1 MANLGRK
8 ISGINTLTSFTAKVI
23 YAASER
29 YGETHNS
36 VTFQV
41 GREYSGK
48 NFFKGSTRAPKLRI
62 LSVFQ
67 PLING
72 NPNTNN
78 DTYVAF
84 QVYDYTLNVWRG
96 PWCKRNNPTDALTY
110 VDYFITTIDSFGR
123 KYGNQY
129 TGSGSSVTTFTP
141 PQVFLS
147 TIVGIPINNSNGV
160 IQINSDHNPS
170 TFTLGGRDNKMYH
183 FHGFIT
189 MDPYANGMW
198 CFYSIS
204 ANGQGA
210 GFNHLLDTAPYNTN
224 TYPNLLPNTNKFGS
238 EWRVT
243 TICNIFNNI
252 GYSPRI
258 RINNTG
264 LGPIKY
270 YPGPDPGNAFPVNN
284 VLPTEVWCTYDP
296 GNASTFFLTP
306 LWSPGGNEGE
316 SAQGVVGS
324 GADQYAPA
332 GWYGTSAENSYA
344 YWDGLGNWMPNSYAT
359 YSGAVTLTEYGI
371 VGPYSDPMSACANG
385 PSDKKGQVV
394 YAERFDGDRSVLYS
408 DSAGTMEYNAFP
420 GQWYYSFDNGFVFM
434 YSAGQGVQM
443 ATPC

>member
-8 ISGINTLTSFTAKVI
+8 ISGINELASFTAKVI
-23 YAASER
+23 YASSKR

-48 NFFKGSTRAPKLRI
+48 SFFSGSNRPPKLRI

-147 TIVGIPINNSNGV
+147 SRVGIPLNDRMGV
-160 IQINSDHNPS
+160 IAIDSGHNPS
-170 TFTLGGRDNKMYH
+170 IFTLGGSDNKMYH
-183 FHGFIT
+183 FHGFIS
-189 MDPYANGMW
+189 MDLYATGMW

-204 ANGQGA
+204 ANGQGT
-210 GFNHLLDTAPYNTN
+210 GFKHLLDTAPYNTN
-224 TYPNLLPNTNKFGS
+224 TYPNLLPNTNKLTS

-252 GYSPRI
+252 GYNPRI
-258 RINNTG
+258 NINNTG

-284 VLPTEVWCTYDP
+284 VFPTEVWCTYDP
-296 GNASTFFLTP
+296 GSPADLFLTP
-306 LWSPGGNEGE
+306 LWSPGGTEAE
-316 SAQGVVGS
+316 SALGVEGTE
-324 GADQYAPA
+324 ATNYAPA
-332 GWYGTSAENSYA
+332 GWYGTSAEDSYA
-344 YWDGLGNWMPNSYAT
+344 YWDGLGNWMLNSYAT
-359 YSGAVTLTEYGI
+359 YSVVVTLTGYTISE
-371 VGPYSDPMSACANG
+371 PYPTFQMACQEG
-385 PSDKKGQVV
+385 KDLKPYTVYSESDKFITL
-394 YAERFDGDRSVLYS
+394 FDDPEGTSPFNGAPNMWYLLLD
-408 DSAGTMEYNAFP
+408 TMEVFTMGGNQVLDRFP
-420 GQWYYSFDNGFVFM
+420 
-434 YSAGQGVQM
+434 
-443 ATPC
+443 C